1 MPLLRAAM
9 RPSWL
14 RRLGWLLVIWLAS
27 VLSLGLVAAAL
38 RLAMSAAG
46 LRA

>member
-1 MPLLRAAM
+1 MSRLPAST

-14 RRLGWLLVIWLAS
+14 RRLGWLLLIWVAS
-27 VLSLGLVAAAL
+27 VLSLGLVALAL

-46 LRA
+46 LKA